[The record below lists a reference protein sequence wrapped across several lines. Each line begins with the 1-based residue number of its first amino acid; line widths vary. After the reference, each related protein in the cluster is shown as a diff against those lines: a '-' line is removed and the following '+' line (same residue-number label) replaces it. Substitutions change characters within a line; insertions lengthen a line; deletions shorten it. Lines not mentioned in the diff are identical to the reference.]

1 MSRNALIL
9 SVFFALGLPVLQ
21 GRADDSFFLPVT
33 NALSRVVVVTNTN
46 ALSDFQPLP
55 GIVQNMVDR
64 GITTLAATP
73 TPPAAWR
80 TFVSTNDIVGIKVFS
95 AGGEISG
102 TRPAVVA
109 AVVRGL
115 LAAGLPAQHIVIWDK
130 DRDDLRAAGYFALG
144 RQLGVRVAS
153 GTAVGYDP
161 TNFYLPESPV
171 IGTLHY
177 GDLEFGK
184 KGDDVGKKSFVTRL
198 VSRELTKIISIAPLL
213 NNNDVGV
220 YGQLYNV
227 ALGSVDNTYRFEED
241 ANRLAIAVP
250 EIYALPSVGDKVVLN
265 ITDAL
270 LGQYEGGPKGL
281 LQYSDVLDQLWF
293 SRDPVA
299 LDTLAV
305 RKLEE
310 ERLFHQAAEFT
321 VQTDVY
327 TNAALLELGFN
338 DPAKISVERI
348 Q

>member
-1 MSRNALIL
+1 M
-9 SVFFALGLPVLQ
+9 PVLP
-21 GRADDSFFLPVT
+21 GRADTSFFLPVT
-33 NALSRVVVVTNTN
+33 NVLSRVVVVTDTN
-46 ALSDFQPLP
+46 ALDDFQPLP

-64 GITTLAATP
+64 GITTLAGTP
-73 TPPAAWR
+73 ALPAAWR
-80 TFVSTNDIVGIKVFS
+80 TFVSTNDVVGIKVFS

-115 LAAGLPAQHIVIWDK
+115 LAAGLPAKQIVIWDK

-144 RQLGVRVAS
+144 RQLGVRVAA
-153 GTAVGYDP
+153 GTTVGYDP

-184 KGDDVGKKSFVTRL
+184 KGADGKKSFVAKL
-198 VSRELTKIISIAPLL
+198 VSREFTKIISIAPLL

-220 YGQLYNV
+220 YGQLYSV
-227 ALGSVDNTYRFEED
+227 ALGSVDNTFRFEED
-241 ANRLAIAVP
+241 GHRLATAVP
-250 EIYALPSVGDKVVLN
+250 EIYALASVGDKVVLN

-270 LGQYEGGPKGL
+270 LGQYEGGPNGL

-299 LDTLAV
+299 LDSLAV

-310 ERLFHQAAEFT
+310 ERLFHQAAEFP
-321 VQTDVY
+321 VHTDIY

-348 Q
+348 H